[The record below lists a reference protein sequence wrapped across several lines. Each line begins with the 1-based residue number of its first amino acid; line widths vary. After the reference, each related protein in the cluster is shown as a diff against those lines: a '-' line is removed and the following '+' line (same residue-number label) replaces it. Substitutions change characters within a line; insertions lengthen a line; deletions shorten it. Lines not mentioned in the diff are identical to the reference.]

1 MLFIE
6 GMISAICFL
15 LLFIIVI
22 MAEEKIRV
30 LSLLIS
36 FLFAMNSIILLYRYL
51 PTMEGA
57 TEVSYL
63 YLFSLNADQI
73 VLLFRLSVLISLVS
87 FTIFAYLTYYKKD

>member
-6 GMISAICFL
+6 GLISAICLL

-30 LSLLIS
+30 LSLVTS
-36 FLFAMNSIILLYRYL
+36 FLFALNAIVLLYRYL

-73 VLLFRLSVLISLVS
+73 SFCSDFR
-87 FTIFAYLTYYKKD
+87 F

>member
-1 MLFIE
+1 
-6 GMISAICFL
+6 
-15 LLFIIVI
+15 
-22 MAEEKIRV
+22 
-30 LSLLIS
+30 
-36 FLFAMNSIILLYRYL
+36 MNSIILLYRYL